1 MEALL
6 GRYKQRGVANVDL
19 RASENGELLYRALGF
34 VPTSSRT
41 MRLTISSGDSAW
53 NVTAIR

>member
-6 GRYKQRGVANVDL
+6 GWYQQRVVANVDL
-19 RASENGELLYRALGF
+19 RASEDGEPLYRALGF

-41 MRLTISSGDSAW
+41 MRLASSSGDSAR